1 MPARALLVVAL
12 TLTTALAACGR
23 ESKEDDVRTAL
34 DRFATATAAKDF
46 QTICDDIFSPKLV
59 DQFSQTIPCE
69 LALGRSSL
77 NDAEKPTLRIVKI
90 SVDGDKAT
98 ARVRTAAAN
107 QPASEDDVSLV
118 REQDQWRIISL
129 SSEG

>member
-1 MPARALLVVAL
+1 MPARALLTLALVA
-12 TLTTALAACGR
+12 TTVAACGG
-23 ESKEDDVRTAL
+23 EDQEEEVRGTL
-34 DRFATATAAKDF
+34 DRFASATAGKDF

-77 NDAEKPTLRIVKI
+77 NDAEKPTLRVLSV

-107 QPASEDDVSLV
+107 QPASEDDLGLV
-118 REQDQWRIISL
+118 REDGQWRIISL
-129 SSEG
+129 SSES